1 MTRIPDHAMRQDPA
15 TAGSEAEEI
24 RAEAVR
30 LRSLIGGLM
39 GNLIEWYDFLAY
51 SIFSIYFASSFFPS
65 ENPTVQLM
73 NTAAIAAVG
82 YVARPLGSWLIGL
95 YADRQ
100 GRKLALTW
108 SVAGMCFGSLI
119 VAVAPG
125 YQTIGVFAPALL
137 IAARLL
143 QGLSMGGEYGTSA
156 TYLSEVAPANRRGFY
171 LGFLQVSVVAGQLL
185 ALGLMLLMQRLLF
198 TSSQLESW
206 GWRIPFVIG
215 GLLALFAMYMRRH
228 VSETQDFE
236 ASRRESS
243 SPVALQLLQHWRN
256 ILLAIGITVGG
267 TVAFYTYTVYMQKFL
282 VNSAG
287 LSKET
292 STLVTT
298 GALLLYMP
306 LQPLFGLVSD
316 LIGRRPV
323 LIFFGLSCTLF
334 SVPLFEA
341 ISHTTSPATAVIL
354 CFLGLVM
361 LSGFTSI
368 HMLVKTEL
376 FPARIRALAVGLPY
390 ALTTAILGGTTEFV
404 ALRFKA
410 SGHEPYFFWY
420 VTIWAA
426 ISLLV
431 YLRMPETHVRGA
443 AASPT
448 CPCSSYQRRCP
459 KGNAPCVRRLVA
471 LCRSVR
477 HARLPSRP

>member
-1 MTRIPDHAMRQDPA
+1 MAGHPDCALQQNLA
-15 TAGSEAEEI
+15 TAGSGAEEER
-24 RAEAVR
+24 RASVH
-30 LRSLIGGLM
+30 LRSLAGGLV

-51 SIFSIYFASSFFPS
+51 SIFSIYFAKSFFPS

-73 NTAAIAAVG
+73 NTAVIAAVG
-82 YVARPLGSWLIGL
+82 YVARPLGSVLIGL
-95 YADRQ
+95 YADRK

-108 SVAGMCFGSLI
+108 SVAAMCFGSLI
-119 VAVAPG
+119 IAVTPG

-143 QGLSMGGEYGTSA
+143 QGLSAGGEYGTSA

-171 LGFLQVSVVAGQLL
+171 MGFLQVSVVAGQLL

-198 TSSQLESW
+198 TAEQIERW
-206 GWRIPFVIG
+206 GWRLPFVIG
-215 GLLALFAMYMRRH
+215 GLLALFAMYMRRY
-228 VSETQDFE
+228 VGETQDFE
-236 ASRRESS
+236 ESRRKS
-243 SPVALQLLQHWRN
+243 SPPVVRQLIQHWRN

-287 LSKET
+287 LSKQT
-292 STLVTT
+292 STLITT
-298 GALLLYMP
+298 GALLLYLP
-306 LQPLFGLVSD
+306 LQPLFGLASD

-334 SVPLFEA
+334 PVPLFEA
-341 ISHTTSPATAVIL
+341 LSRTKSTVMMFML
-354 CFLGLVM
+354 CFAGLLM

-376 FPARIRALAVGLPY
+376 FPARIRALAVGLPC
-390 ALTTAILGGTTEFV
+390 ALTTAVLGGTTEFV

-410 SGHEPYFFWY
+410 SGHESYFFWY

-431 YLRMPETHVRGA
+431 YLRMPET
-443 AASPT
+443 
-448 CPCSSYQRRCP
+448 
-459 KGNAPCVRRLVA
+459 NVRR
-471 LCRSVR
+471 RQ
-477 HARLPSRP
+477 

>member
-1 MTRIPDHAMRQDPA
+1 MAGHPDCALQQDLA
-15 TAGSEAEEI
+15 TAGSGAEEER
-24 RAEAVR
+24 RASVR
-30 LRSLIGGLM
+30 LRSLAGGLV

-51 SIFSIYFASSFFPS
+51 SIFSIYFAKSFFPS

-73 NTAAIAAVG
+73 NTAVIAAVG
-82 YVARPLGSWLIGL
+82 YVARPLGSVLIGL
-95 YADRQ
+95 YADRK

-108 SVAGMCFGSLI
+108 SVAAMCFGSLI
-119 VAVAPG
+119 IAVTPG

-143 QGLSMGGEYGTSA
+143 QGLSAGGEYGTSA

-171 LGFLQVSVVAGQLL
+171 MGFLQVSVVAGQLL
-185 ALGLMLLMQRLLF
+185 ALGLMLLMQRFLF
-198 TSSQLESW
+198 TADQIERW
-206 GWRIPFVIG
+206 GWRLPFVIG
-215 GLLALFAMYMRRH
+215 GLLALFAMYMRRY
-228 VSETQDFE
+228 VGETQDFE
-236 ASRRESS
+236 ESRRKS
-243 SPVALQLLQHWRN
+243 SPPVVRQLIQHWRN

-287 LSKET
+287 LSKQT
-292 STLVTT
+292 STLITT
-298 GALLLYMP
+298 GALLLYLP
-306 LQPLFGLVSD
+306 LQPLFGLASD

-334 SVPLFEA
+334 PVPLFEA
-341 ISHTTSPATAVIL
+341 LSRTKSTVTMFML
-354 CFLGLVM
+354 CFAGLLM

-390 ALTTAILGGTTEFV
+390 ALTTAVLGGTTEFV

-431 YLRMPETHVRGA
+431 YLRMPET
-443 AASPT
+443 
-448 CPCSSYQRRCP
+448 
-459 KGNAPCVRRLVA
+459 NVRR
-471 LCRSVR
+471 RQ
-477 HARLPSRP
+477 

>member
-1 MTRIPDHAMRQDPA
+1 MAGHPDCALQQDLA
-15 TAGSEAEEI
+15 TAGSGAEEE
-24 RAEAVR
+24 RGASVR
-30 LRSLIGGLM
+30 LRSLAGGLV

-51 SIFSIYFASSFFPS
+51 SIFSIYFAKSFFPS

-73 NTAAIAAVG
+73 NTAVIAAVG
-82 YVARPLGSWLIGL
+82 YVARPLGSVLIGL
-95 YADRQ
+95 YADRK

-108 SVAGMCFGSLI
+108 SVAAMCFGSLI
-119 VAVAPG
+119 IAVTPG

-143 QGLSMGGEYGTSA
+143 QGLSAGGEYGTSA

-171 LGFLQVSVVAGQLL
+171 MGFLQVSVVAGQLL

-198 TSSQLESW
+198 TAEQIERW
-206 GWRIPFVIG
+206 GWRLPFVIG
-215 GLLALFAMYMRRH
+215 GLLALFAMYMRRY
-228 VSETQDFE
+228 VGETQDFE
-236 ASRRESS
+236 ESRRKS
-243 SPVALQLLQHWRN
+243 SPPVVRQLIQHWRN

-287 LSKET
+287 LSKQT
-292 STLVTT
+292 STLITT
-298 GALLLYMP
+298 GALLLYLP
-306 LQPLFGLVSD
+306 LQPLFGLASD

-334 SVPLFEA
+334 PVPLFEA
-341 ISHTTSPATAVIL
+341 LSRTKSTVTMFML
-354 CFLGLVM
+354 CFAGLLM

-390 ALTTAILGGTTEFV
+390 ALTTAVLGGTTEFV
-404 ALRFKA
+404 ALQFKA
-410 SGHEPYFFWY
+410 SSHESYFFWY

-431 YLRMPETHVRGA
+431 YLRMPET
-443 AASPT
+443 
-448 CPCSSYQRRCP
+448 
-459 KGNAPCVRRLVA
+459 NVRR
-471 LCRSVR
+471 RQ
-477 HARLPSRP
+477 